1 MAAKIKFKRGTTS
14 SWANNAK
21 DNKLAQ
27 GQPGLEIRSGKP
39 PRLKIGT
46 NSTDTVWSSLEYV
59 TPDAAIYTD
68 TGITDPGNSTFNIG
82 SSSRSIGDIYAKGLN
97 SSDHIKGKNLYNQ
110 QNSVEYRVPVIRTG
124 TSLPSSTTGHQAGD
138 MFIVLD
144 AT

>member
-14 SWANNAK
+14 SWANSGK
-21 DNKLAQ
+21 DNKLAP

-46 NSTDTVWSSLEYV
+46 NSTDTVWSSVDYV

-68 TGITDPGNSTFNIG
+68 TGIVDPGNSAFSIG
-82 SSSRSIGDIYAKGLN
+82 SSSRSIGNIYAKGLN
-97 SSDHIKGKNLYNQ
+97 SSNDIKGKNLYNQ

-124 TSLPSSTTGHQAGD
+124 TSLPSSTTGHQTGD
-138 MFIVLD
+138 IFIVLS
-144 AT
+144 T

>member
-1 MAAKIKFKRGTTS
+1 MAAKIKFKRGATS

-46 NSTDTVWSSLEYV
+46 NSTDTVWSSIDYV

-68 TGITDPGNSTFNIG
+68 TGVVDPGDSTFNIG
-82 SSSRSIGDIYAKGLN
+82 SSSRPVGDIYTARLN
-97 SSDHIKGKNLYNQ
+97 SSDYIKGINLYNH
-110 QNSVEYRVPVIRTG
+110 QNGVEYRIPVIRTG
-124 TSLPSSTTGHQAGD
+124 TSLPSSTTGHQVGD
-138 MFIVLD
+138 MFIVID
-144 AT
+144 AK